1 MSATAGPADSR
12 SEVGARLGLA
22 TGLVIQEL
30 GWDEDVDDDLRIEV
44 EDAIDGELIEE
55 AMDAVDGVLLWWRD
69 DDGDLVDGLVDA
81 VVDLSAAGVL
91 WLLTPKVGRT
101 GYVDNSDISEAAVT
115 AGLAL
120 TTSANVSP
128 DWAAHKLVRP
138 RGSRR

>member
-1 MSATAGPADSR
+1 MSATAGPPDSR
-12 SEVGARLGLA
+12 SAVGERLGLT
-22 TGLVIQEL
+22 TGQVIQEL
-30 GWDEDVDDDLRIEV
+30 GWDDDVDDDLRIEV
-44 EDAIDGELIEE
+44 EDTIDGELIEE

-69 DDGDLVDGLVDA
+69 DDGDLVDGLINA
-81 VVDLSAAGVL
+81 VIDLSATGVL
-91 WLLTPKVGRT
+91 WLLTPKVGRL

>member
-1 MSATAGPADSR
+1 MG
-12 SEVGARLGLA
+12 ERLGLT
-22 TGLVIQEL
+22 TGQVIQEL
-30 GWDEDVDDDLRIEV
+30 GWDDDVDDDLRIEV
-44 EDAIDGELIEE
+44 EDTIDGELIEE

-69 DDGDLVDGLVDA
+69 DDGDLVDGLINA
-81 VVDLSAAGVL
+81 VIDLSATGVL
-91 WLLTPKVGRT
+91 WLLTPKVGRL

>member
-12 SEVGARLGLA
+12 SAVGERLGLTA
-22 TGLVIQEL
+22 GQVIQEL

-44 EDAIDGELIEE
+44 EDTIDGELIEE

-81 VVDLSAAGVL
+81 VVDLSASGVL
-91 WLLTPKVGRT
+91 WLLTPKVGRS

>member
-1 MSATAGPADSR
+1 MTSTATGGTTPTGPAER
-12 SEVGARLGLA
+12 MGLKP
-22 TGLVIQEL
+22 GMVVQEL
-30 GWDEDVDDDLRIEV
+30 GWDSDTDDALRLAL

-55 AMDAVDGVLLWWRD
+55 AMDAVDVVLLWWRD
-69 DDGDLVDGLVDA
+69 DDGDLIDGLVEA
-81 VVDLSAAGVL
+81 VVDLSASGPL
-91 WLLTPKVGRT
+91 WLLTPKIGRS

-138 RGSRR
+138 RGTRR

>member
-12 SEVGARLGLA
+12 SAVGERLGLT
-22 TGLVIQEL
+22 TGQVIQEL
-30 GWDEDVDDDLRIEV
+30 GWDDDVDDDLRVEIEDV
-44 EDAIDGELIEE
+44 IDGELIEE
-55 AMDAVDGVLLWWRD
+55 AMDAVDAVLLWWRD

-81 VVDLSAAGVL
+81 VVDLSASGVL
-91 WLLTPKVGRT
+91 WLLTPKVGRN

-120 TTSANVSP
+120 TTTANVSP